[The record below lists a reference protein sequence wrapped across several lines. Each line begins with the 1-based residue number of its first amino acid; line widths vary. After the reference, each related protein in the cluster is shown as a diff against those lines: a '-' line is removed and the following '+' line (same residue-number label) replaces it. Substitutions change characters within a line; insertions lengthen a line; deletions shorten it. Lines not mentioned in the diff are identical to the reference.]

1 MVGLLLWLVSTA
13 DAENGRLVG
22 GLRQTVK
29 EGERERGRDEWERH
43 MIQ

>member
-13 DAENGRLVG
+13 DAEYGRLMG

-29 EGERERGRDEWERH
+29 EGEGGETSVSVA
-43 MIQ
+43 